1 MLAKTTLYLDF
12 SAPSRAKDSGE
23 AGPEE
28 CSVAS
33 EG

>member
-23 AGPEE
+23 AG
-28 CSVAS
+28 A
-33 EG
+33 EGVFLQVG